1 MILQISPD
9 THDHNRIKNVKDY
22 FKSTLILLYLLVYAR
37 MSRRAC
43 PTLRRLAGRLYSSLG
58 RTAVP
63 GSSHGRKGL
72 TCRSGSCGRSLHLRQ
87 TLSCRRQMVPGNK
100 QIILFFFCC
109 YPATIILTIM
119 RVWELV
125 LYHFHVFPGIV
136 SVCFR
141 LVVGHDLVCGW
152 PHTQIMQH
160 LWTNDVRNNTKHEK
174 LHKKND

>member
-63 GSSHGRKGL
+63 ASSHGRKGL

-100 QIILFFFCC
+100 QITLFFFLLLSS
-109 YPATIILTIM
+109 YYNSYYNA
-119 RVWELV
+119 
-125 LYHFHVFPGIV
+125 
-136 SVCFR
+136 SVGASTVPFSC
-141 LVVGHDLVCGW
+141 LSWHC
-152 PHTQIMQH
+152 
-160 LWTNDVRNNTKHEK
+160 
-174 LHKKND
+174 